1 MGRTGRK
8 HGGNA
13 LQGRILFLFR
23 QGAFRQSLLDGDLI
37 LRAGLPQLAPIPR
50 LLRKSHNIAAGVLPS
65 LTKLVTLSDY
75 GRLMGLRS
83 ITGHHPR
90 HKAQGVHPLH
100 IRQGGPDK
108 GKGALQH
115 LFDLILIGY
124 FREEHQ

>member
-37 LRAGLPQLAPIPR
+37 LRAGLPQLAPVPR

-65 LTKLVTLSDY
+65 LAKLMALSDY

-83 ITGHHPR
+83 ITSHTTPATKR
-90 HKAQGVHPLH
+90 RESIPFTSAREVLTKAKAPSSICL
-100 IRQGGPDK
+100 
-108 GKGALQH
+108 ASS
-115 LFDLILIGY
+115 
-124 FREEHQ
+124 

>member
-8 HGGNA
+8 QGGNA

-65 LTKLVTLSDY
+65 LTKLVALSDY

-83 ITGHHPR
+83 ITGHRPR

-115 LFDLILIGY
+115 LFDLILIG

>member
-8 HGGNA
+8 QGGNA

-23 QGAFRQSLLDGDLI
+23 QGAFRQSLLDGNLI

-65 LTKLVTLSDY
+65 LTKLVALSDY

-83 ITGHHPR
+83 ITSHRPR
-90 HKAQGVHPLH
+90 HKTQGVHPLH

-115 LFDLILIGY
+115 LFDLILIG

>member
-23 QGAFRQSLLDGDLI
+23 QGAFRQSRLDGDLI
-37 LRAGLPQLAPIPR
+37 LRAGLPQLAPVPR

-65 LTKLVTLSDY
+65 LTKLVALSDY

-83 ITGHHPR
+83 ITSHHPR
-90 HKAQGVHPLH
+90 HKTQVVHPLH

-115 LFDLILIGY
+115 LFGLILIS

>member
-8 HGGNA
+8 HGGYA

-37 LRAGLPQLAPIPR
+37 LRAGLPQLAPISR

-65 LTKLVTLSDY
+65 LAKLVALSDY
-75 GRLMGLRS
+75 GRLMGLRR

-115 LFDLILIGY
+115 LFDLILIG

>member
-8 HGGNA
+8 QGGNA

-65 LTKLVTLSDY
+65 LTKLVALSDY

-83 ITGHHPR
+83 ITSHRPR
-90 HKAQGVHPLH
+90 HKTQGVHPLH

>member
-1 MGRTGRK
+1 M
-8 HGGNA
+8 
-13 LQGRILFLFR
+13 
-23 QGAFRQSLLDGDLI
+23 
-37 LRAGLPQLAPIPR
+37 
-50 LLRKSHNIAAGVLPS
+50 RKSHNIAAGVLPS
-65 LTKLVTLSDY
+65 LAKLVALSDY

-108 GKGALQH
+108 GKDALQH
-115 LFDLILIGY
+115 LFDLILIG